1 MKKSTI
7 ALLIPAVAAMLLVA
21 GCGKKVSIHTT
32 NGDVDADVDVGTN
45 SANIN
50 INGSTLQ
57 TGDSVTLPSDW
68 PSDVYV
74 IDGTVKAAWST
85 PNVSYSASIE
95 ASKSLAEAKSL
106 YESKLSTDGWTITM
120 NGSIDAHS
128 AVIIATKGTKSVQV
142 SIGDADGPTV
152 VILTVVLDNGT
163 NTNTSAGE

>member
-7 ALLIPAVAAMLLVA
+7 ALLIPAVAAIVIIA
-21 GCGKKVSIHTT
+21 GCGKKVTINTQ
-32 NGDVDADVDVGTN
+32 NGNVTADIDASTN

-57 TGDSVTLPSDW
+57 TGDSVKLPSDW

-85 PNVSYSASIE
+85 PNVSYSASLE
-95 ASKSLAEAKSL
+95 TTKSLNEAKTL
-106 YESKLSTDGWTITM
+106 YESKLSTDGWTTTM
-120 NGSIDAHS
+120 NGSVDTNS
-128 AVIIATKGTKSVQV
+128 AAVIATKGTKSVQV
-142 SIGDADGPTV
+142 SISNSDGPTV

-163 NTNTSAGE
+163 NTNTVTSE

>member
-1 MKKSTI
+1 M
-7 ALLIPAVAAMLLVA
+7 LIPAIAAVIIIA

-57 TGDSVTLPSDW
+57 TGDSVKLPSDW

-85 PNVSYSASIE
+85 PNVSYSASLE
-95 ASKSLAEAKSL
+95 TTKSLNDAKTL

-128 AVIIATKGTKSVQV
+128 AVIIATKGAKSAQV
-142 SIGDADGPTV
+142 SIGDSDGPTV

-163 NTNTSAGE
+163 NTNTAPGE